1 MAFDPKGNLWV
12 ANYGTSNGGPNGSI
26 AEYVGGVQNTNATI
40 TNGILGPEAIAVDTS
55 GDVWVNNDSINVT
68 VYGPLYANGY
78 PINPIKT
85 INTGSFVYGIA
96 VGAGQFTFGA
106 NSGVAIF
113 ATSQTLVNGLIY
125 GLSAPNNTG
134 FALACDSKGDIYM
147 GNLDNSVQINVP
159 VPGVGGEVVPFVQLS
174 FTPSGIAIDNVRGR
188 VYISNYN
195 GNTISVY
202 STAGELLRTIQ

>member
-85 INTGSFVYGIA
+85 INTGSFVYA
-96 VGAGQFTFGA
+96 VLPALGVLICLALLTRVDFSKSLILLAVMLTAG
-106 NSGVAIF
+106 
-113 ATSQTLVNGLIY
+113 VNWL
-125 GLSAPNNTG
+125 L
-134 FALACDSKGDIYM
+134 
-147 GNLDNSVQINVP
+147 
-159 VPGVGGEVVPFVQLS
+159 
-174 FTPSGIAIDNVRGR
+174 VRGR
-188 VYISNYN
+188 GTMLKEASH
-195 GNTISVY
+195 
-202 STAGELLRTIQ
+202 E